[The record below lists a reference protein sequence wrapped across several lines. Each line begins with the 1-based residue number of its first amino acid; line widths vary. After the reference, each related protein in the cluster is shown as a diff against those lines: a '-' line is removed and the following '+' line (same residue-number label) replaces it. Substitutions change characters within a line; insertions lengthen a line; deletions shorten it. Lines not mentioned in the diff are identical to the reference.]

1 MNTVVINMD
10 GCDVIFVQAPKRPR
24 QAAAPEG
31 KDICSRC
38 GRVQTYGT
46 MKAISEDSFDLLC
59 TKCRRPRPKATF
71 ARWLNRNGAS
81 YDNDIWSQCDLD
93 DFARRAWNAGCRAA
107 GRRSRK

>member
-10 GCDVIFVQAPKRPR
+10 MLASRGIEALEGLWASLIWQAR
-24 QAAAPEG
+24 AEA
-31 KDICSRC
+31 
-38 GRVQTYGT
+38 VV
-46 MKAISEDSFDLLC
+46 
-59 TKCRRPRPKATF
+59 ATF